1 MKKYLLCLF
10 AGLMATAFC
19 VCLSSCNKDDDN
31 NSGGSDDSGSGAT
44 TTSIVGIWYK
54 ATSDGQYV
62 GCRFDANSDAYFETW
77 KSAPSWKMVPAK
89 WKVSGNTITVTAPS
103 GIVAFTANFVI
114 SSDGKKLTFSNPQT
128 PEQWKVFRNL
138 AGSEL
143 TKM

>member
-19 VCLSSCNKDDDN
+19 VTLSSCSNDDDSNDN
-31 NSGGSDDSGSGAT
+31 NGGGSGAA
-44 TTSIVGIWYK
+44 TTSIVGVWYK
-54 ATSDGQYV
+54 AMSEGQYV
-62 GCRFDANSDAYFETW
+62 GCRFDANGDAYFETW
-77 KSAPSWKMVPAK
+77 QSAPTWSIEPAK
-89 WKVSGNTITVTAPS
+89 WTVSGNTITVKAPS

-128 PEQWKVFRNL
+128 PDQWKVFKNL

>member
-1 MKKYLLCLF
+1 MRKCFFCLF

-19 VCLSSCNKDDDN
+19 VVLSSCNKDDDN
-31 NSGGSDDSGSGAT
+31 SSGGSGDSSAT

-54 ATSDGQYV
+54 AMSEGEYV
-62 GCRFDANSDAYFETW
+62 GCRFDANGKAYFETW
-77 KSAPSWKMVPAK
+77 ESAPTWKMEPAT
-89 WKVSGNTITVTAPS
+89 WTVSGNTITVKAPS

-128 PEQWKVFRNL
+128 PEQWKIFRSL

>member
-1 MKKYLLCLF
+1 
-10 AGLMATAFC
+10 MATAFC